1 MHNRIFMKQ
10 TKIGFTLLEMLI
22 VITIISIL
30 ASIGLVSYT
39 SFNKNSR
46 DARRKAD
53 IEQIRAALELY
64 RSNNG
69 TYPLPAGT
77 FGLAFGSGSL
87 ADTNNTY
94 LSKIP
99 SDPKLNLSYYYTSDA
114 SDYTLGALLEG
125 ISAVPAACS
134 GTKCD
139 QNDLNV
145 TCNYCLGPYG
155 EK

>member
-1 MHNRIFMKQ
+1 MLYK
-10 TKIGFTLLEMLI
+10 KKSGFTLLEMLV
-22 VITIISIL
+22 VITIISLL
-30 ASIGLVSYT
+30 ASIGITSYT

-46 DARRKAD
+46 DGRRKAD

-69 TYPLPAGT
+69 SYPLPIGT
-77 FGLAFGSGSL
+77 FGLSFGSGALTDGS
-87 ADTNNTY
+87 NTY

-99 SDPKLNLSYYYTSDA
+99 NDPKNSKSYFYTSDGN
-114 SDYTLGALLEG
+114 DYTLGGLLEG
-125 ISAVPAACS
+125 VTTIPPSCS
-134 GTKCD
+134 TTKCD
-139 QNDLNV
+139 PSDLDV